1 MAFGPTTFSGLST
14 AVSDIGAGISAEGA
28 ATSDMFAAEAE
39 QYKIEGT
46 QFEKASYREAAALAG
61 QNEQFTA
68 ISTRIKAAQQQR
80 ELSMSLGTTQA
91 NVAGAGLAESG
102 SALDVLRE
110 SASQGALTRAV
121 IKSQG
126 LITEAGYNEQQQS
139 YLNMVQALTLQSRAI
154 LSRGKPTLRRRARQ
168 TRRPPLTSSVPAL
181 PARHRWPAWRRR
193 QPEAI
198 PKRCKFTNC
207 EVRK

>member
-1 MAFGPTTFSGLST
+1 MPFGSATISGFST

-28 ATSDMFAAEAE
+28 ATSDMYAAEAE

-46 QFEKASYREAAALAG
+46 QFERTSYQEAAALAG

-68 ISTRIKAAQQQR
+68 ISTRIKAAQAQR
-80 ELSMSLGTTQA
+80 ELSMSLGTTTA
-91 NVAGAGLAESG
+91 NVAGAGLSESG
-102 SALDVLRE
+102 SALDILRE

-139 YLNMVQALTLQSRAI
+139 YLNMVGAANAAI
-154 LSRGKPTLRRRARQ
+154 TGDTVARQ
-168 TRRPPLTSSVPAL
+168 ADLAAAGTANKAATFDFVGAGIAGAASLFSLAPTPTP
-181 PARHRWPAWRRR
+181 
-193 QPEAI
+193 
-198 PKRCKFTNC
+198 
-207 EVRK
+207 

>member
-1 MAFGPTTFSGLST
+1 MAFGTATFSGLGT

-28 ATSDMFAAEAE
+28 ATSDLYAAEAE

-46 QFEKASYREAAALAG
+46 QFEKASYQEAAALAG

-68 ISTRIKAAQQQR
+68 ISTRIKAAQAQR
-80 ELSMSLGTTQA
+80 ELSMSLGTTKA

-102 SALDVLRE
+102 SSLDILRE

-126 LITEAGYNEQQQS
+126 LITEAGYKQQQQS
-139 YLNMVQALTLQSRAI
+139 YLNMVGAANAAI
-154 LSRGKPTLRRRARQ
+154 TGDTVARQ
-168 TRRPPLTSSVPAL
+168 ADLAAAGTANKAATFDFVGAAIAGAGAL
-181 PARHRWPAWRRR
+181 FSLAPTPT
-193 QPEAI
+193 PT
-198 PKRCKFTNC
+198 P
-207 EVRK
+207 

>member
-1 MAFGPTTFSGLST
+1 MAFGSATFSGLST

-28 ATSDMFAAEAE
+28 ATSDLYAAEAE

-46 QFEKASYREAAALAG
+46 KFEQQSYQEAAALAG

-68 ISTRIKAAQQQR
+68 ISTRIKAAQAQR
-80 ELSMSLGTTQA
+80 ELYTSLGTTTA
-91 NVAGAGLAESG
+91 NVAGAGLANSG
-102 SALDVLRE
+102 SALDILRE

-139 YLNMVQALTLQSRAI
+139 YLNMVQAANAAI
-154 LSRGKPTLRRRARQ
+154 SGDTVARQ
-168 TRRPPLTSSVPAL
+168 ADLAAAGTANKAATLDFVGAAVAGAASLASLAPTPAG
-181 PARHRWPAWRRR
+181 
-193 QPEAI
+193 
-198 PKRCKFTNC
+198 
-207 EVRK
+207 

>member
-1 MAFGPTTFSGLST
+1 MPFGTATISGLST

-46 QFEKASYREAAALAG
+46 QFEQASYQQAAALAG

-68 ISTRIKAAQQQR
+68 ISTRIKAAQAQR

-126 LITEAGYNEQQQS
+126 LITEAGYNEQQES
-139 YLNMVQALTLQSRAI
+139 YLNMVAAGNVAIQGDKVAQQGYYAAASTAKTAATLDFVGAAI
-154 LSRGKPTLRRRARQ
+154 SGAASLASLSPSFK
-168 TRRPPLTSSVPAL
+168 
-181 PARHRWPAWRRR
+181 
-193 QPEAI
+193 
-198 PKRCKFTNC
+198 
-207 EVRK
+207 

>member
-1 MAFGPTTFSGLST
+1 MPFGAATISGLST

-28 ATSDMFAAEAE
+28 ATSDLYAAEAE

-46 QFEKASYREAAALAG
+46 KFEQQSYQEAAALAG

-68 ISTRIKAAQQQR
+68 ISTRIKAAQAQR
-80 ELSMSLGTTQA
+80 ELYTSLGTTTA
-91 NVAGAGLAESG
+91 NVAGAGLANSG
-102 SALDVLRE
+102 SALDILRE

-139 YLNMVQALTLQSRAI
+139 YLNMVGAANAAISGDTVAQQADYAAASTAKTAATLDFVGAAVAGAASLAS
-154 LSRGKPTLRRRARQ
+154 LAPTP
-168 TRRPPLTSSVPAL
+168 TP
-181 PARHRWPAWRRR
+181 
-193 QPEAI
+193 
-198 PKRCKFTNC
+198 
-207 EVRK
+207 

>member
-1 MAFGPTTFSGLST
+1 MPFGSATLSGLST

-46 QFEKASYREAAALAG
+46 QFERTSYQEAAALAA

-68 ISTRIKAAQQQR
+68 ISTRIKAAQAQR

-91 NVAGAGLAESG
+91 NVAGAGLAQSG
-102 SALDVLRE
+102 SALDILRE

-139 YLNMVQALTLQSRAI
+139 YFNMVGAANAAI
-154 LSRGKPTLRRRARQ
+154 TGDTIARQ
-168 TRRPPLTSSVPAL
+168 ADLAAAGTANKAATLDFTGAAIAGAASLYSLL
-181 PARHRWPAWRRR
+181 P
-193 QPEAI
+193 
-198 PKRCKFTNC
+198 T
-207 EVRK
+207 